1 MLDASKQSSQ
11 VKHIFQHQSMSK
23 TANSPSIS
31 RSFFSSQV
39 SSSKIRRAWILGCDA
54 MEALHIDY
62 MWCWVL
68 HLGMCHK
75 HLWMAVHWYGMYIFV
90 YIQCST
96 PSTYNSLQI
105 YRCLWFSTF
114 LYMFFFIQIYKH
126 SLVPNYTFWISQ
138 PCQANRTMYP
148 GELSPGSGWRLV
160 TQPEAM
166 MWWEPLNGITDNNKT
181 WHRME
186 IKWTILGYTVRRMF
200 NIV

>member
-75 HLWMAVHWYGMYIFV
+75 HLSMAVHWYGMYIFV

-105 YRCLWFSTF
+105 YSRCLWFSTF
-114 LYMFFFIQIYKH
+114 LYMFLSSKSTSILWSPTIH
-126 SLVPNYTFWISQ
+126 SEFLGPARPIEQCILESYHQEAAGVWWPNLKRWCGGNHWTAS
-138 PCQANRTMYP
+138 RTTTKL
-148 GELSPGSGWRLV
+148 GIEWKS
-160 TQPEAM
+160 
-166 MWWEPLNGITDNNKT
+166 NGYRDT
-181 WHRME
+181 
-186 IKWTILGYTVRRMF
+186 L
-200 NIV
+200 